1 MLKPNSALRTEAYAA
16 LQGNWLMAA
25 VTTLINMAV
34 AAILGNIPWIGWIA
48 VILISPVLGW
58 GLYTVFYDLFR
69 EHKLV
74 INTLFGGFNDYK
86 RVLGTMLLVQVYTF
100 LWTLLLIVPG
110 IIKGCSYAMTP
121 FILREHPE
129 LSYNAAIE
137 KSMAMMEGNKMKF
150 FLLCL
155 SFIGWAILCLLT
167 LGIGYLFL
175 YPYIYTSFVAFYE
188 DLKAQQG
195 EAAAAGAFTQVK
207 DTDE

>member
-1 MLKPNSALRTEAYAA
+1 MLKPNSVLRNEAYAA

-25 VTTLINMAV
+25 VVYLIVMAIACV
-34 AAILGNIPWIGWIA
+34 LSAIPLVGWILCIA
-48 VILISPVLGW
+48 VGLPLGW
-58 GLYTVFYDLFR
+58 GAYMVFYDLFR
-69 EHKLV
+69 ERKLS
-74 INTLFGGFNDYK
+74 IETLFNGFHDYS
-86 RVLGTMLLVQVYTF
+86 RITLTMLLVQVYTF

-155 SFIGWAILCLLT
+155 SFIGWAILCVFT

-188 DLKAQQG
+188 DLKAQQ
-195 EAAAAGAFTQVK
+195 EVVVEEVVVETV
-207 DTDE
+207 

>member
-1 MLKPNSALRTEAYAA
+1 MLKPNSVLRNEAYAA
-16 LQGNWLMAA
+16 LQGNWLMSA
-25 VTTLINMAV
+25 VVYLIVMAV
-34 AAILGNIPWIGWIA
+34 ACVLSAIPLVGWLLCIA
-48 VILISPVLGW
+48 VGLPLGW
-58 GLYTVFYDLFR
+58 GAYMVFYDLFR
-69 EHKLV
+69 ERKLS
-74 INTLFGGFNDYK
+74 IETLFNGFHAYN
-86 RVLGTMLLVQVYTF
+86 RITLTMLLVQVYTF

-155 SFIGWAILCLLT
+155 SFIGWAILCVFT

-188 DLKAQQG
+188 DLKAQQ
-195 EAAAAGAFTQVK
+195 EVVVEEVVVETV
-207 DTDE
+207 

>member
-1 MLKPNSALRTEAYAA
+1 MLKPIRTSHRGAYRLGGQLAHGSRSLFNRNGDSLRAFRHPLGRVDIVHSGWPPVGVGAY
-16 LQGNWLMAA
+16 M
-25 VTTLINMAV
+25 
-34 AAILGNIPWIGWIA
+34 
-48 VILISPVLGW
+48 
-58 GLYTVFYDLFR
+58 VFYDLFR
-69 EHKLV
+69 ERKLS
-74 INTLFGGFNDYK
+74 IETLFNGFHDYN
-86 RVLGTMLLVQVYTF
+86 RITLTMLLVQVYTF

-155 SFIGWAILCLLT
+155 SFIGWAILCVFT

-188 DLKAQQG
+188 DLKAQQ
-195 EAAAAGAFTQVK
+195 EVVVEEVVVETV
-207 DTDE
+207 